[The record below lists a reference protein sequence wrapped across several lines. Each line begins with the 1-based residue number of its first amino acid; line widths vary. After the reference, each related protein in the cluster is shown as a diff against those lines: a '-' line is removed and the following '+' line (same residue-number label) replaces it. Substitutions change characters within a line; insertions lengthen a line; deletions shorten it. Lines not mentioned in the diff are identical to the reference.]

1 MKKPV
6 VFLDRDGVLTK
17 EKSYVLHKD
26 ELEIFDYARAC
37 VRKMHNAGYLVLVIT
52 NQSAVGRGMITEET
66 LQEMN
71 RILMEETGVDDIFYC
86 PHWHPTATV
95 CNCRKPQIGM
105 IQQAMETYDLDM
117 EHAYFV
123 GDRASDIRT
132 GQNAGIKTVLLESGY
147 GTKRLEEEVT
157 PDYIFEDLRDF
168 VKNSNL

>member
-6 VFLDRDGVLTK
+6 IFLDRDGVLTK
-17 EKSYVLHKD
+17 EKSYVLRKE
-26 ELEIFDYARAC
+26 ELEIFDYASAC
-37 VRKMHNAGYLVLVIT
+37 VRKMHDAGYLVLVIT
-52 NQSAVGRGMITEET
+52 NQSAVARGMMTEET

-71 RILMEETGVDDIFYC
+71 DILMEETGVDDVFYC
-86 PHWHPTATV
+86 PHWHPTDAV
-95 CNCRKPQIGM
+95 CDCRKPQTGM
-105 IQQAMETYDLDM
+105 IQQAMQKYDLDM

-132 GQNAGIKTVLLESGY
+132 GQNAGIQTVLLESGY

-168 VKNSNL
+168 VKNRL